1 LRNDAP
7 VSALDEATFEALYVR
22 LERPLYNAAFRY
34 VWHAEDARDV
44 VQEAFMKMWDARAR
58 IEIDGAEAYAWRAV
72 LNTAMN
78 KRRWHKLRSFTGLE
92 SLVSSKPSAHDELS
106 RKRDDET
113 VRKAVDA
120 LPDDLKRVLLLSEIG
135 GMKHDDIA
143 RVLDIAPGTV
153 ASRRS
158 RAFDKLRAVL
168 GTSLTIGDEEVAH
181 AVVR

>member
-1 LRNDAP
+1 
-7 VSALDEATFEALYVR
+7 VSAPSPLDETTFEALYLR
-22 LERPLYNAAFRY
+22 LERPLYNAAYRY

-44 VQEAFMKMWDARAR
+44 VQEAFMKLWDARAR
-58 IEIDGAEAYAWRAV
+58 LDASTVEAYAWRTV
-72 LNTAMN
+72 LNTAAN

-92 SLVSSKPSAHDELS
+92 SLVSSKPSPHDDLA
-106 RKRDDET
+106 RKRDDAS

-158 RAFDKLRAVL
+158 RAFEKLRAVL
-168 GTSLTIGDEEVAH
+168 PHPEEVLH